1 MQSEN
6 PEIGEVPELIRS
18 LGSHPTMPPLPD
30 PDRLWVLAQIAAG
43 EEAAAKALRMAMLRR
58 ALRYGLPSAGA
69 LWLLFAVLEAEYLS
83 LDAWLQT
90 IASWSAD
97 PIANVALSA
106 LAAVAVTLLTG
117 ALVFGRSL
125 VARPLRYFGLL

>member
-43 EEAAAKALRMAMLRR
+43 EEAATKALRMAMLRR

-69 LWLLFAVLEAEYLS
+69 LWLLFAVLEAEDLS
-83 LDAWLQT
+83 LEAWLQT
-90 IASWSAD
+90 VASLAAD
-97 PIANVALSA
+97 PIVNVALSA
-106 LAAVAVTLLTG
+106 LAAMTVALLSG
-117 ALVFGRSL
+117 ALVLGRAL
-125 VARPLRYFGLL
+125 VVRPLRYFGWL